1 VAPLLLAS
9 CAGRLAPPAAAIPD
23 RPTAAFEVGRDT
35 FAFPNLVRAEHPER
49 TVDFANYCIIMAR
62 AANQF
67 FRFARFD
74 PAAPPATDPKSPR
87 LVQSVLD
94 VGPWEAPRPAK
105 QRIAIPGYPDLH
117 AFSAAREPAV
127 KAAFGWS
134 RATIVHWRNW
144 RSVFPLGSE
153 HQ

>member
-1 VAPLLLAS
+1 MTSRTGRAVLSLLPVAPLLLAS

-49 TVDFANYCIIMAR
+49 TVDFANYCIIRAR

-74 PAAPPATDPKSPR
+74 PAAPPVTDAEYTR

-117 AFSAAREPAV
+117 AFS
-127 KAAFGWS
+127 
-134 RATIVHWRNW
+134 
-144 RSVFPLGSE
+144 
-153 HQ
+153 